1 MQSSVEARNHD
12 SILGADPNFSR
23 LKGCSYTA
31 ASRGSDSEIPL
42 FDERKKLGCFTQRSL
57 KSSFEVSTKLT
68 NITNITVAQTSA
80 LVNPGKDSLVTLF
93 AAAIANR
100 NFPNNLPIFQDK
112 LLPKASDMIFKS

>member
-1 MQSSVEARNHD
+1 MQSSIEARNHD
-12 SILGADPNFSR
+12 SILGAGPDFPR

-31 ASRGSDSEIPL
+31 AKIQL
-42 FDERKKLGCFTQRSL
+42 FDERKQLGMFYQRSL
-57 KSSFEVSTKLT
+57 KSSFEVST

-100 NFPNNLPIFQDK
+100 NFPNILPIFPEK